1 MTRGTET
8 GEPTDVDARTL
19 HDAFAA
25 PLYRYAWS
33 LLGGDGERATEA
45 VHDALVAGVALDGER
60 ATHTERAPWL
70 YALTRTACQQRGLA
84 ATCPYTNLA
93 TVPAEEPVARM
104 FAHLPSGHRELVE
117 LDLRH
122 GLSPA
127 AVARILGLSPGM
139 CVELT
144 RSATR
149 RAADN
154 LHGLRGAPDPS
165 GEDQNGEQAPATLRR
180 HRARRVAA
188 ALDLL
193 RPPGPPPGLRGEVL
207 ATATAPGLTV
217 VRDRIV
223 AAMRPLDEDGYPAHR
238 VRAPAAHQEG
248 ADAAP
253 DPPESGRGAGAAA
266 PLPRPLPED
275 RLTTAD
281 HPVRTEHTASLAAPG
296 ESPAPVEPER
306 PRRVLPV
313 VSGLVTVA
321 AAVALW
327 LWASALG
334 GPVTV
339 VGPEAAAPTGPPSS
353 GSSTHASDDAPG
365 PVLREE
371 PEAGSSADPDSG
383 EAAPSE
389 DTRDGS
395 RGGDDAEQ
403 RSPRPPQDGDGG
415 EEAPGRPP
423 ATDAP
428 EPPQEEAPTIPEPEP
443 EEPGTP
449 EKPEEEAP
457 EEDQGRNGVIGGL
470 LDLFLG
476 TE

>member
-1 MTRGTET
+1 MTRSTES
-8 GEPTDVDARTL
+8 GEPTSVDARAL

-33 LLGGDGERATEA
+33 LLGGDGERAAEA
-45 VHDALVAGVALDGER
+45 VHDALVAGVELDGER
-60 ATHTERAPWL
+60 TTRTKRTPWL

-93 TVPAEEPVARM
+93 TVPVEEPVARM

-127 AVARILGLSPGM
+127 EVARILGLSPGM

-154 LHGLRGAPDPS
+154 LHEVRSDPDPS
-165 GEDQNGEQAPATLRR
+165 KEDQNDEQAPATLRR

-207 ATATAPGLTV
+207 ATATVPGLTV

-223 AAMRPLDEDGYPAHR
+223 TAMRPLDEDGYPVHR
-238 VRAPAAHQEG
+238 VRAPVAHQEG
-248 ADAAP
+248 TDADP
-253 DPPESGRGAGAAA
+253 GTQESGRGAASAVLA
-266 PLPRPLPED
+266 PRPLLED
-275 RLTTAD
+275 HLTTTD

-296 ESPAPVEPER
+296 ESPAPVDPER

-321 AAVALW
+321 AAVTLW

-339 VGPEAAAPTGPPSS
+339 MGPEAAAPTGPPSS

-365 PVLREE
+365 PALRKE
-371 PEAGSSADPDSG
+371 PEADPYAED
-383 EAAPSE
+383 AAPSE
-389 DTRDGS
+389 STTDGGE
-395 RGGDDAEQ
+395 GGDNAEQ
-403 RSPRPPQDGDGG
+403 QSPRPPQDES

-423 ATDAP
+423 VTDTP
-428 EPPQEEAPTIPEPEP
+428 EPPQEEAPTTPEPEP
-443 EEPGTP
+443 EKPETP
-449 EKPEEEAP
+449 EEPEEETP

-476 TE
+476 PN

>member
-1 MTRGTET
+1 MTRGTES
-8 GEPTDVDARTL
+8 GEPTNVDAHAL

-33 LLGGDGERATEA
+33 LLGGDGERAAEA
-45 VHDALVAGVALDGER
+45 VHDALVAGTALDGER
-60 ATHTERAPWL
+60 ATRTERTPWL
-70 YALTRTACQQRGLA
+70 YALTRAACQQRGLA
-84 ATCPYTNLA
+84 ATCPYAGLA
-93 TVPAEEPVARM
+93 TVPAEEPAARM

-127 AVARILGLSPGM
+127 EVARILGLSPGM

-154 LHGLRGAPDPS
+154 LHGLRSGPEPS
-165 GEDQNGEQAPATLRR
+165 TEDQCDEQAPATLRR

-193 RPPGPPPGLRGEVL
+193 RPPGPPPGLRGEIL
-207 ATATAPGLTV
+207 ATATVPELAV

-238 VRAPAAHQEG
+238 VRTPDAGREE

-253 DPPESGRGAGAAA
+253 EPRESGRGATAAA
-266 PLPRPLPED
+266 PLPRPLPQD

-321 AAVALW
+321 VAVTLW
-327 LWASALG
+327 LYASTLG

-339 VGPEAAAPTGPPSS
+339 VGPEEAAAPTGPHPS
-353 GSSTHASDDAPG
+353 GSSTHASDNAPG
-365 PVLREE
+365 PTLREE
-371 PEAGSSADPDSG
+371 PGGRPSPGTEEIPPSAPPGNGTGPRSP
-383 EAAPSE
+383 APPQ
-389 DTRDGS
+389 DRDGS
-395 RGGDDAEQ
+395 
-403 RSPRPPQDGDGG
+403 DGG
-415 EEAPGRPP
+415 GESPGRPP
-423 ATDAP
+423 ATGAP
-428 EPPQEEAPTIPEPEP
+428 EPPQGEDPSTPAPED
-443 EEPGTP
+443 PGTP
-449 EKPEEEAP
+449 GEEDP
-457 EEDQGRNGVIGGL
+457 EEDQDRNGVLDGL

-476 TE
+476 SE